1 MKPQILRLVYVLM
14 ISNDD
19 VFASGGGIPHDL
31 VDKVT
36 QYNFTTA
43 EESTDKLMQHSG
55 IFGNMMEAVNR

>member
-1 MKPQILRLVYVLM
+1 MTNLIEASELIRSILNLSSR
-14 ISNDD
+14 
-19 VFASGGGIPHDL
+19 GGGISHDL

>member
-1 MKPQILRLVYVLM
+1 MREEPELYNLSFR
-14 ISNDD
+14 
-19 VFASGGGIPHDL
+19 GGGIAHDL

-43 EESTDKLMQHSG
+43 EESTDRLMQHSG

>member
-1 MKPQILRLVYVLM
+1 MCFVR
-14 ISNDD
+14 
-19 VFASGGGIPHDL
+19 GGGIPHDL
-31 VDKVT
+31 VDKVV